1 MMESFLVPLLSV
13 SLFHFPV
20 RQRVPLLF
28 WMFLSFLPRVPICI
42 SHLPVLLFTF
52 LFIQPVVERILFTV
66 SILQLWN
73 QQWNLCEQRGHK
85 HCLCILGWKKQKKKH
100 KKITEPALP
109 VSLQSSV
116 CCPGRKVILI
126 HTKKHCKAAASKPR
140 SPPAQ
145 TLKMSK
151 FLRMMVWV
159 PCVKAWSLGSHCW
172 EVLWPAGGT
181 APGKAAGTVG
191 LNSSYSSLL
200 LALTWLGMWVA
211 LLYHTFPQHAT
222 VLQQGQ
228 RVLGWKFQYYASKST
243 FLFIYWFLWIYY
255 YSYREL
261 TQTHSKAHRIGLL
274 SCSISES
281 DPEQAWLDP
290 SKPSGA
296 ALTHSHGT
304 PWFSMFLSPIWGA
317 YESPYLLPRFSS
329 ALVHPVYSCQDSIS
343 REIRVFWLSP
353 SALKAGQYL
362 RSLVKINY
370 VN

>member
-1 MMESFLVPLLSV
+1 MMESFFVPLLSV

-20 RQRVPLLF
+20 RERVPLLF
-28 WMFLSFLPRVPICI
+28 WMFLSFLPRAASVSVPLVPICI
-42 SHLPVLLFTF
+42 SHLPVLFFTF

-66 SILQLWN
+66 SVLQLWN
-73 QQWNLCEQRGHK
+73 QQWNKSMWAKGSQALSVYFRMKEAEKKTQTNK
-85 HCLCILGWKKQKKKH
+85 KSQSQHCS
-100 KKITEPALP
+100 

-116 CCPGRKVILI
+116 CCRERKVILI

-140 SPPAQ
+140 CPPGQ

-228 RVLGWKFQYYASKST
+228 RVLGWKFQYYASNST

-274 SCSISES
+274 SCSTTLLICPSPWAPQSCRLCGKVLVISV
-281 DPEQAWLDP
+281 
-290 SKPSGA
+290 G
-296 ALTHSHGT
+296 
-304 PWFSMFLSPIWGA
+304 
-317 YESPYLLPRFSS
+317 R
-329 ALVHPVYSCQDSIS
+329 
-343 REIRVFWLSP
+343 
-353 SALKAGQYL
+353 
-362 RSLVKINY
+362 
-370 VN
+370 